1 MKRCWM
7 SAASSLSSTLWS
19 MQGEAIHWRIRDQ
32 SLKLC
37 CQSPSQ
43 LRSTLPVLHSYLK
56 CQRVMDSSP
65 PLCLWTW
72 HKALKAP
79 QSWAENW
86 SLNCNWLVSAD
97 LLKNTSCNSGVSYI
111 TTHPTNMKTSFQPT
125 SLTGWTRSCSGMF
138 VLLSISFWQLAA
150 RDITVLSFCSLT
162 ISEEHINQQSTQQH
176 NAFPVVTSY
185 SIKMCFTT

>member
-1 MKRCWM
+1 M
-7 SAASSLSSTLWS
+7 STEGHAASPAQLLKMSTCDG
-19 MQGEAIHWRIRDQ
+19 QQ
-32 SLKLC
+32 STTMFVDL
-37 CQSPSQ
+37 
-43 LRSTLPVLHSYLK
+43 T
-56 CQRVMDSSP
+56 
-65 PLCLWTW
+65 

-86 SLNCNWLVSAD
+86 SLNCNWLVSGD
-97 LLKNTSCNSGVSYI
+97 LLKNTSCNRGVSYI

-125 SLTGWTRSCSGMF
+125 SLTGWTRSCSGIF
-138 VLLSISFWQLAA
+138 VLLSVSFWQLAA